1 MKKCLCVLMVGCLL
15 TSLVAC
21 AKIDANNVQGS
32 EYTNKMPY
40 SIHVE
45 NGEYFL
51 VFKDHFEVADGDET
65 DEQKLARSIRFETI
79 EEMKNDFETGNFSER
94 ELEIISEWREED
106 EEKVQICNLS
116 SLYTARCPSDLTVSS
131 IGWYGG
137 DGYLIIMRADADGPK
152 AQMSYG
158 VTPEYNEEQIEFY
171 SNYEEENPRI
181 TVKAVSFDLE
191 RKATIYE
198 YLTSDEREYKLIVY
212 SIGEGSEMPYVV
224 ETYNVMSNDEVPS
237 SIKIYGQEQG
247 KYFWLDITNLQE
259 RPSVEWLSQF
269 GLKEYVETE
278 VA

>member
-1 MKKCLCVLMVGCLL
+1 MKKYLCVLMVVCLL
-15 TSLVAC
+15 MSLAAC
-21 AKIDANNVQGS
+21 AKIDANNTQES
-32 EYTNKMPY
+32 EFGNEMPY

-51 VFKDHFEVADGDET
+51 VFKDHFEVAESDET

-137 DGYLIIMRADADGPK
+137 DGYLITMRADADGPK
-152 AQMSYG
+152 ALMSYG
-158 VTPEYNEEQIEFY
+158 VTPEYNEERIELY
-171 SNYEEENPRI
+171 SNYEENPRI

-191 RKATIYE
+191 RNATIYE
-198 YLTSDEREYKLIVY
+198 YITSVIEREYKLIVY
-212 SIGEGSEMPYVV
+212 SIGEGTEMLYVV
-224 ETYNVMSNDEVPS
+224 ETYDVMSNDEVPS
-237 SIKIYGQEQG
+237 SIEIYGQEQG
-247 KYFWLDITNLQE
+247 KYFRLDITNLQE

-269 GLKEYVETE
+269 GLKEYAETE